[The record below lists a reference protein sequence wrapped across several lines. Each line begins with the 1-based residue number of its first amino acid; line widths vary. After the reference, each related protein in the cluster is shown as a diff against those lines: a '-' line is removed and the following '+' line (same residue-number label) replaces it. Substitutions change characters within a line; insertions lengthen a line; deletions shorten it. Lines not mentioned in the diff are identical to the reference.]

1 MAEKKWNDKLR
12 QKMEGYSQTPPD
24 GLWEAVEAG
33 LPAPRTA
40 FPWMWALA
48 GVAAVALAVVLLW
61 RPAEPAGPAVA
72 EVTTEEVTVS
82 ADNLADETVTVE
94 PEATEN
100 PAAVRSVAVSPN
112 RKAATEALAE
122 VVADNPSAVHEEAVS
137 SVEPASDDAAADNV
151 ATDDVAGK
159 DDAAEGDDAKVAP
172 SPVAPENKVPVFP
185 AEKTVIRRK
194 PAISGSLLAGGIPGN
209 ASTSFTSYAN
219 AAPSGAGG
227 GRMAAAAL
235 LSRNKLNQTETR
247 YGVALRVGAMF
258 SYSFTQHWGVES
270 GLQLTNLQNQTRSVT
285 GNVTTITDKTISYLG
300 IPLLVVYTPLRL
312 DRFSLYTSAG
322 PMFEYGFRSFGTVKS
337 YIGEEQVGR
346 ERIGE
351 KESDAI
357 ISVGLNL
364 GAQYMVTNFG
374 GLFVQPGMSWH
385 IAGEGNTESFYTKHP
400 LAFSVAAG
408 FRFNF

>member
-33 LPAPRTA
+33 LPAPRTV

-61 RPAEPAGPAVA
+61 RPAEPTGPAVA

-82 ADNLADETVTVE
+82 ADNLADDTVTVE

-100 PAAVRSVAVSPN
+100 PAAVRPVAVS
-112 RKAATEALAE
+112 RTRRAATEALAE
-122 VVADNPSAVHEEAVS
+122 VVADNPAAVPEEAGQAGAVP
-137 SVEPASDDAAADNV
+137 SVEPASDDAAAD
-151 ATDDVAGK
+151 
-159 DDAAEGDDAKVAP
+159 DAAGEDDSTGEEEAKVAP
-172 SPVAPENKVPVFP
+172 SPVAPENKVSVFP
-185 AEKTVIRRK
+185 AEKNVIRRK

-209 ASTSFTSYAN
+209 ASTSYTSYAN
-219 AAPSGAGG
+219 AAPSGSGG
-227 GRMAAAAL
+227 GRMATAAL

-285 GNVTTITDKTISYLG
+285 GNVTTVTDKTISYLG
-300 IPLLVVYTPLRL
+300 IPLLIVYTPLRF

-322 PMFEYGFRSFGTVKS
+322 PMFEYGFRSFGTAKS

-357 ISVGLNL
+357 FSVGLNL
-364 GAQYMVTNFG
+364 GAQYMVANFG
-374 GLFVQPGMSWH
+374 GLFVQPGLSWH
-385 IAGEGNTESFYTKHP
+385 IAGESNAESFYTKHP

>member
-1 MAEKKWNDKLR
+1 
-12 QKMEGYSQTPPD
+12 MEGYSQTPPD

-72 EVTTEEVTVS
+72 EVVTEEIIVS
-82 ADNLADETVTVE
+82 AEKMADDTAPVE
-94 PEATEN
+94 PEVSEK
-100 PAAVRSVAVSPN
+100 PAAVHHVAVSPT

-122 VVADNPSAVHEEAVS
+122 VVSDNAAAEHEEAGEAEAVP
-137 SVEPASDDAAADNV
+137 SVVPASDDTTA
-151 ATDDVAGK
+151 
-159 DDAAEGDDAKVAP
+159 DDAAAIDDAAKEDDSAREDDAEVAP
-172 SPVAPENKVPVFP
+172 SPVVPGDKAPVFP
-185 AEKTVIRRK
+185 AKKTVIRRK
-194 PAISGSLLAGGIPGN
+194 PVVSGSLLAGGIPGN
-209 ASTSFTSYAN
+209 ASASYTSYAN

-227 GRMAAAAL
+227 GRMATAAL

-258 SYSFTQHWGVES
+258 SYSFSQHWGVES
-270 GLQLTNLQNQTRSVT
+270 GIQLTNLQNQTKSVT
-285 GNVTTITDKTISYLG
+285 GSVTTLTNKTISYLG
-300 IPLLVVYTPLRL
+300 VPLLVVYTPLRL

-322 PMFEYGFRSFGTVKS
+322 PMFEYGFRSFGIVES

-346 ERIGE
+346 ERISE
-351 KESDAI
+351 RESDAI
-357 ISVGLNL
+357 FSVGLNI
-364 GAQYMVTNFG
+364 GAQYMVADFG
-374 GLFVQPGMSWH
+374 GLFIQPGLSWH
-385 IAGEGNTESFYTKHP
+385 IAGEGNTDSFYTKHP